1 MPGPPPVPTA
11 IKRIRGNPGRYPLP
25 QDEPKPPRGVPE
37 APEHLSEL
45 ARKAWEGF
53 AAVLDGMNVLT
64 QADQGSL
71 EALCECYAEAV
82 ELRRDV
88 ALNGRFQVVVK
99 ADGGTVERLRPAY
112 TALAE
117 ADKRL
122 RNWMHDF
129 GLTPAARTRLKAA
142 PKPPEDPAAV
152 YFN

>member
-1 MPGPPPVPTA
+1 
-11 IKRIRGNPGRYPLP
+11 
-25 QDEPKPPRGVPE
+25 
-37 APEHLSEL
+37 
-45 ARKAWEGF
+45 
-53 AAVLDGMNVLT
+53 MNVLT

-71 EALCECYAEAV
+71 EALCECYAEVV

-129 GLTPAARTRLKAA
+129 GLRGCPRRCVCTHAPVLRRRRAWASCTTPS
-142 PKPPEDPAAV
+142 
-152 YFN
+152 